1 MRYRLF
7 FYSRII
13 EKDMKKVFIQIRKHW
28 LTNLI
33 TFFVA
38 LVLGGTIFCLMF
50 FLRNRTLIAAV
61 DGMALA
67 MAVVL
72 LFGLLMLVNY
82 LGAFDTFAFGFK
94 QLGSMIFAKDARKEG
109 PYHEYKENMAVKR
122 QDSSYNFIIM
132 IAVGLL
138 FVIALLVLEIIYH
151 NYI

>member
-1 MRYRLF
+1 
-7 FYSRII
+7 
-13 EKDMKKVFIQIRKHW
+13 MKKVFIQIRKHW